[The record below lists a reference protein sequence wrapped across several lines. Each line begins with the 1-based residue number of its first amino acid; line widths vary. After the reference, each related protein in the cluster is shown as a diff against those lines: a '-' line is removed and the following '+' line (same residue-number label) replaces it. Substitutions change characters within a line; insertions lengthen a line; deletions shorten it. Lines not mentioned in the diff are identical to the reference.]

1 MVNEQQLRGSWN
13 EIQGQL
19 RKHWGQLNQ
28 DDVLA
33 FGGNVDQLVGMIQR
47 KTGDS
52 RETIENFLNHLVEQ
66 GAQLIEEARQ
76 EAARIVT
83 QARQAAEAEA
93 GVAAQRAKE
102 ALREQVAVLAVA
114 GAERILRKEINA
126 QVHADLLANLKQ
138 ELK

>member
-19 RKHWGQLNQ
+19 RKHWGQLTN

-52 RETIENFLNHLVEQ
+52 REAIENFLNHLVEQ
-66 GAQLIEEARQ
+66 GADGASRLGES
-76 EAARIVT
+76 
-83 QARQAAEAEA
+83 ARQAAERA
-93 GVAAQRAKE
+93 GEMGRQTNDDTRRFIEQRPATSLAALFGAGLI
-102 ALREQVAVLAVA
+102 AGLAISMLS
-114 GAERILRKEINA
+114 AER
-126 QVHADLLANLKQ
+126 
-138 ELK
+138 

>member
-19 RKHWGQLNQ
+19 RKHWGQLTN

-52 RETIENFLNHLVEQ
+52 REAIENFLNHLVEQ
-66 GAQLIEEARQ
+66 GADGASRLGES
-76 EAARIVT
+76 
-83 QARQAAEAEA
+83 ARQAAERA
-93 GVAAQRAKE
+93 GEMGRQSYDDTRRFVEQRPATSLAALFGAGLI
-102 ALREQVAVLAVA
+102 AGLAISMLS
-114 GAERILRKEINA
+114 AER
-126 QVHADLLANLKQ
+126 
-138 ELK
+138 

>member
-66 GAQLIEEARQ
+66 GADGTSRFGEFARHATERAGEMGRQ
-76 EAARIVT
+76 TYDNTRRFVEQRPATSLAALFG
-83 QARQAAEAEA
+83 A
-93 GVAAQRAKE
+93 GII
-102 ALREQVAVLAVA
+102 A
-114 GAERILRKEINA
+114 GLGISLLSTER
-126 QVHADLLANLKQ
+126 
-138 ELK
+138 

>member
-19 RKHWGQLNQ
+19 RTHWGQLTQ

-52 RETIENFLNHLVEQ
+52 REAIENFLNHLVEQ
-66 GAQLIEEARQ
+66 GAEPLEIRDGA
-76 EAARIVT
+76 VT
-83 QARQAAEAEA
+83 VTLPPYGTRTIRLQ
-93 GVAAQRAKE
+93 
-102 ALREQVAVLAVA
+102 
-114 GAERILRKEINA
+114 
-126 QVHADLLANLKQ
+126 
-138 ELK
+138 